1 MFIPLKICTFL
12 NVFAY
17 MVLPISPFFV
27 GGSSTHT
34 STEKPAIM
42 SNYTAYPL
50 SSPSKTEA
58 RYWQD
63 EDVDVSCVQPNRK
76 LLALTFDDAPASTLE
91 EIVAVFLSYN
101 QAHPDAP
108 ASATIFCNGARITPA
123 SRPAVAAATALGF
136 ELGNHTQ
143 HHYDLSTLTQ
153 EQLQQEIE
161 RTDKLL
167 YPFDKRHLH
176 LLRAPYGRLTDEVRL
191 AAKTP
196 IIDWFIDTNDWT
208 GISEEEIYDAVWQNK
223 SDGAIVLMHDGYP
236 HTVDALKQLLPDLY
250 EAGYQAVSVSQMGK
264 AHGCKLKVGCVYTR
278 ARKQGKKG

>member
-1 MFIPLKICTFL
+1 MLIRLKVCALFYAFLQFMLPLSEAVHKEQAAT
-12 NVFAY
+12 
-17 MVLPISPFFV
+17 
-27 GGSSTHT
+27 THT
-34 STEKPAIM
+34 DYRVESVQYA
-42 SNYTAYPL
+42 A
-50 SSPSKTEA
+50 SPNNA
-58 RYWQD
+58 GGDYWGM
-63 EDVDVSCVQPNRK
+63 ESVDISQVQPQRK

-108 ASATIFCNGARITPA
+108 ANATLFCNGARISPA
-123 SRPAVAAATALGF
+123 TSSALSAATAVGF

-143 HHYDLSTLTQ
+143 HHYDLSTLT
-153 EQLQQEIE
+153 EEELEDEIE
-161 RTDKLL
+161 RTDRLL

-176 LLRAPYGRLTDEVRL
+176 LLRAPYGRISDAVRMI
-191 AAKTP
+191 AKTP

-208 GISEEEIYDAVWQNK
+208 GVSEEEIYDVVWKNK

-236 HTVDALKQLLPDLY
+236 NTVDALKRLLPDLY
-250 EAGYQAVSVSQMGK
+250 KAGYQAVGVSQMAK